1 MSSRRRRSVVTSD
14 SEEDERSDAD
24 VRPTAEPSPDK
35 HRQMK
40 RLRKA
45 AAAECSAAGG
55 MEGKEREGVE
65 NEGDGAA
72 SGRRKLSSVVA
83 EERKKVGWWVKGEE
97 GATRCV
103 RRRTGTAPSGE
114 ARGECRT
121 A

>member
-1 MSSRRRRSVVTSD
+1 MRRRRSVVTSD
-14 SEEDERSDAD
+14 NEEDARSDAD
-24 VRPTAEPSPDK
+24 VRPTAEPSPDQ

-55 MEGKEREGVE
+55 GGVEGVE

-83 EERKKVGWWVKGEE
+83 EERKKVSWWVKGEE

-103 RRRTGTAPSGE
+103 RRRTATAPSGK
-114 ARGECRT
+114 ARGEYRT